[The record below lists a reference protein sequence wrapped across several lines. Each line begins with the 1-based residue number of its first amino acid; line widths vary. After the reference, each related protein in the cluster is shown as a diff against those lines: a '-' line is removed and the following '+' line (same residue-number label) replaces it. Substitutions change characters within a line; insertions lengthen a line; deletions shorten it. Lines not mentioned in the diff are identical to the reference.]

1 MDPYLNI
8 AKIESFSK
16 YCFAIN
22 DTRFL
27 DIVFTDA
34 IKDVTDSES
43 KYLDFSTRP
52 KVVNSCDSKFHFLN
66 LNMANKTSSEY

>member
-1 MDPYLNI
+1 MTNVYRGVDLDPYLNI

-34 IKDVTDSES
+34 IKDVTESES
-43 KYLDFSTRP
+43 KYLNFSKSLHRSP
-52 KVVNSCDSKFHFLN
+52 PSSQVV
-66 LNMANKTSSEY
+66 